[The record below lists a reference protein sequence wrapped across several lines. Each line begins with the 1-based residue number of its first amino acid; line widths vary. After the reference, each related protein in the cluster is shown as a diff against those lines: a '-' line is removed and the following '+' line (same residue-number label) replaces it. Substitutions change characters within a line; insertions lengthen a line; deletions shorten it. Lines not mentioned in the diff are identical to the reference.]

1 MTPVPVKTAEHVLN
15 SVVKTA
21 ITATVLSRSLAQ
33 DVRSSSPYVSITL
46 YVYACLELI
55 IHSRIKIQEAK
66 QGEGGIE
73 LIRLQNRRIFAS

>member
-15 SVVKTA
+15 SLVKTA
-21 ITATVLSRSLAQ
+21 ITATVLRRSLAQ

-55 IHSRIKIQEAK
+55 IHSRIKIQGAK

>member
-15 SVVKTA
+15 SLVKTA
-21 ITATVLSRSLAQ
+21 ITATVLRRSLAQ
-33 DVRSSSPYVSITL
+33 DVRSSNPYVSITL